1 MRTLQ
6 YDPPVRHEH
15 VHTLSCT
22 TDVPI
27 IVSLTI
33 ADLIDDGTD
42 VIGVGAPM
50 VAVWAVWRMVG
61 AHRRDYVHTAHN
73 LLKKSTCT
81 SLNGLPHSFLILM
94 ADGATLLLHVT
105 AVDDTQVLRQ

>member
-1 MRTLQ
+1 MQRSAR

-50 VAVWAVWRMVG
+50 VGSDVDKSCDEVAQGIRSAGW
-61 AHRRDYVHTAHN
+61 HTT
-73 LLKKSTCT
+73 ST
-81 SLNGLPHSFLILM
+81 SLYC
-94 ADGATLLLHVT
+94 
-105 AVDDTQVLRQ
+105 R